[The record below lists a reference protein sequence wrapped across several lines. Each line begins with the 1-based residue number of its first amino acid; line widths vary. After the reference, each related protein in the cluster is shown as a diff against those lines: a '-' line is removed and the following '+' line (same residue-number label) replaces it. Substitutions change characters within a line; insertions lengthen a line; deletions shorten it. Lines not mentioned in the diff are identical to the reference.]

1 VKHLYIHIPFCTR
14 RCAYCDF
21 NTYAN
26 MEHRIAAY
34 VAALCDELRQLAAF
48 SPPLPVSPAAR
59 ALRPTIFF
67 GGGTPTL
74 LSVAQFEQILTAAS
88 ALVPL
93 DGAEITSEANPGSEI
108 DRAYLR
114 DLRSIGVNRLSM
126 GVQSLHDP
134 TLRILGRTHDA
145 DAAYASFNDARAVG
159 FDSINLDFIF
169 GLPGQDQAQ
178 WEQTLATITTWGVDH
193 FSLYSLIV
201 EESTPLYAQVT
212 TGRVQVPDSD
222 ATAAMYEAAISAF
235 ASANYV
241 QYEISNWAVA
251 DQAPFSSQLSALS
264 SQLSP
269 YPRHACQHNLAYW
282 LNSDYLAAGA
292 GAHGHL
298 YPQRYANILGIDAYI
313 AAVQAGQRPVAET
326 TPLAARDLAAET
338 MFMGLRL
345 NSGVSEAHV
354 AARCGITL
362 DAAYGPALH
371 ELLQLGLIERIAG
384 WVRLTPR
391 GRMLGNRVFEY
402 FV

>member
-1 VKHLYIHIPFCTR
+1 
-14 RCAYCDF
+14 
-21 NTYAN
+21 
-26 MEHRIAAY
+26 M
-34 VAALCDELRQLAAF
+34 
-48 SPPLPVSPAAR
+48 
-59 ALRPTIFF
+59 
-67 GGGTPTL
+67 
-74 LSVAQFEQILTAAS
+74 
-88 ALVPL
+88 
-93 DGAEITSEANPGSEI
+93 
-108 DRAYLR
+108 
-114 DLRSIGVNRLSM
+114 
-126 GVQSLHDP
+126 
-134 TLRILGRTHDA
+134 RILGRTHDA
-145 DAAYASFNDARAVG
+145 AAAYASFNDARAVG

-235 ASANYV
+235 AGANYM

-251 DQAPFSSQLSALS
+251 DQAPFSSQI
-264 SQLSP
+264 SP

-326 TPLAARDLAAET
+326 TPLDARDLAAET

-362 DAAYGPALH
+362 DAAYGPALR
-371 ELLQLGLIERIAG
+371 ELLQLGLIERTAG